1 MAYSYHS
8 RLAAGEKLP
17 VFAPEEVRLDS
28 AELRQQQLR
37 QAEVRVAGSIA
48 GVHVR
53 HPSVLN
59 VFIYMGGEEM
69 GKEGRAGKGVRNERY
84 GRKGKGSKDGWRER
98 RQEEKEAIRVGA

>member
-59 VFIYMGGEEM
+59 VFIYIGGEDM
-69 GKEGRAGKGVRNERY
+69 GKEGRAGKGGEEGKVRKE
-84 GRKGKGSKDGWRER
+84 RKG
-98 RQEEKEAIRVGA
+98 Q